1 MHFKILFVVLFCFFS
16 SIVISQFSPKEFL
29 GYEIGQK
36 FTRHHE
42 VVNYFQ
48 ALEKAFPSNL
58 KVEKYG
64 ETYENRDLI
73 LAYIGTSENLQ
84 KLEQIRA
91 NHVNVDKNENVAI
104 VWLSYN
110 VHGNESSGTEAAM
123 ETAFRLLTDKKELL
137 KNTVVIMD
145 PCLNPDGRERYVNFY
160 YQYGNRIPDTKKFST
175 EHNEP
180 WPSGRPNHYLFDLN
194 RDWAWMTQIETQQR
208 LVKYNNW
215 LPHVHV
221 DFHEQAM
228 DEPYYFPPAAEPY
241 HQVITKWQRDF
252 QKDIG
257 KKHAS
262 EFDKNNWLYFS
273 KEVFDLLYPSY
284 GDTYPMYSGSIG
296 MTYEQGGGGR
306 AGLSVLTKVG
316 DTLELKDRV
325 LHHVT
330 TGLSTVEL
338 SSEKADKLI
347 KEYQNFRKENKFKYK
362 SYVLSGSQ
370 ELLEPLINQLQMN
383 GIKMESAP
391 ENTAV
396 KSYNYQTGKV
406 ESYSIKKGDVLISID
421 QEKGTLAT
429 VLLEPKTHL
438 SDSLTYD
445 ITAWN
450 LPFAYGVDA
459 YASESKI
466 NGKPLTKS
474 EPIKNEIQRNC
485 YAYLVRWNSLKS
497 VRILA
502 DLQLNGIKVSYHDQT
517 FKLNNQIFEP
527 GTLIINRGENQRSD
541 FDEKVIKIANSHQ
554 VQLSSTATG
563 YVDEG
568 LDFGSSHVR
577 TISQKKVGLL
587 MGDNASSLSVGEV
600 WHFFEQQLKSEVHL
614 IWENDLESA
623 LEEIN
628 TLVIPEGSYQLS
640 SNESL
645 KKWIEGGGNL
655 IVLGAA
661 ASSFA
666 SAEFDY
672 FGIKSKENP
681 DTTSKELNYS
691 SVERNDISKAIIGA
705 IFKCEL
711 DKTHP
716 LNFGFNRY
724 ETLRQSADCYSMSQ
738 GLKLVRLDI
747 NPKALNGFVGSEVNE
762 MQSEAIIAGVY
773 EIGSGQVVYLIDNPL
788 FRGFWERGKLLFSNA
803 VYLVGN

>member
-1 MHFKILFVVLFCFFS
+1 ML
-16 SIVISQFSPKEFL
+16 
-29 GYEIGQK
+29 
-36 FTRHHE
+36 
-42 VVNYFQ
+42 
-48 ALEKAFPSNL
+48 
-58 KVEKYG
+58 
-64 ETYENRDLI
+64 
-73 LAYIGTSENLQ
+73 
-84 KLEQIRA
+84 
-91 NHVNVDKNENVAI
+91 
-104 VWLSYN
+104 
-110 VHGNESSGTEAAM
+110 
-123 ETAFRLLTDKKELL
+123 
-137 KNTVVIMD
+137 
-145 PCLNPDGRERYVNFY
+145 
-160 YQYGNRIPDTKKFST
+160 
-175 EHNEP
+175 
-180 WPSGRPNHYLFDLN
+180 
-194 RDWAWMTQIETQQR
+194 
-208 LVKYNNW
+208 
-215 LPHVHV
+215 
-221 DFHEQAM
+221 
-228 DEPYYFPPAAEPY
+228 
-241 HQVITKWQRDF
+241 
-252 QKDIG
+252 
-257 KKHAS
+257 
-262 EFDKNNWLYFS
+262 
-273 KEVFDLLYPSY
+273 
-284 GDTYPMYSGSIG
+284 
-296 MTYEQGGGGR
+296 
-306 AGLSVLTKVG
+306 
-316 DTLELKDRV
+316 
-325 LHHVT
+325 
-330 TGLSTVEL
+330 
-338 SSEKADKLI
+338 
-347 KEYQNFRKENKFKYK
+347 
-362 SYVLSGSQ
+362 
-370 ELLEPLINQLQMN
+370 
-383 GIKMESAP
+383 ESAP

-396 KSYNYQTGKV
+396 KSYNYKTGKV

-459 YASESKI
+459 YASETKI
-466 NGKPLTKS
+466 TGKPLTKS

-577 TISQKKVGLL
+577 PISQKKVGLL

-600 WHFFEQQLKSEVHL
+600 WHFFEQQLKFEVHL
-614 IWENDLESA
+614 IWENELESA

-628 TLVIPEGSYQLS
+628 TLVIPEGSYSLS

-666 SAEFDY
+666 SAELDY

-724 ETLRQSADCYSMSQ
+724 ETLRQSADCYSMSL
-738 GLKLVRLDI
+738 GLKLVRLEN

-762 MQSEAIIAGVY
+762 MQSEAIIAGVH

-803 VYLVGN
+803 IYLVGN